1 MGAIRDFLDSVG
13 RTKTG
18 YAGTNIPG
26 PPPVEPTAA
35 TAGTKAEGSN
45 QTAAEKYAADKAAFD
60 ETLRKYQLDRRAYE
74 QYQGD
79 VNARLRGFN
88 PYADAQYRIMPTNTG
103 APVPTPTAPAAP
115 TKLNAPTY
123 GAIPLTMSTPTDQGA
138 AYKQMRDFGYTD
150 ADIRSATSKI
160 TGSPTDQ
167 KWADILS
174 AGYSQYAPA
183 VQGAYQQLGRSGF
196 GGGAEQIDTPG
207 YSYWLNQLS
216 SGALR
221 PEDLN
226 QAVLTAGRPSN
237 YGEIQNIYQQYF
249 NRTPDPSGAQYW
261 GQSGLT
267 GSALQNAII
276 AGAQGPDLA
285 YYQQNFGGGTQQPI
299 NQPINQDP
307 YDLGHFAARG
317 GYISKYAE
325 GGRVRTHY
333 QTGGMADEG
342 NLDELDAFY
351 QNPGNFTRP
360 TPLGPART
368 YQEMMRAAMPT
379 VGPVRGLP
387 IPGETIAIG
396 EGGTLQPMGGEPAMP
411 MVAGAPAVEPTPAE
425 AVGEP
430 AQTAA
435 AAAGAPRQMG
445 IQDLLARYGGGS
457 GEGSRA
463 LTESRQRYQ
472 SEANAFSDM
481 IRQMSERAESP
492 TSRAEMYFRLAA
504 AFGSP
509 TRTGSMGETLGK
521 VGEQMGEYTK
531 GRRAEEAERRGLML
545 RAQEARL
552 AGAREDLQTTRAL
565 SAQEASER
573 RALTSA
579 ALQEYIRSGRP
590 QSRAGQMAL
599 DAGLTPGTPAFQEF
613 VRRNAELDVERTTQ
627 MMTAQAEILRLR
639 TDAAERLSP
648 TEIKMAEETM
658 QNVAAG
664 RDNLSALRRALEL
677 NENSSPDNLTQGTIT
692 RLRAALGSE
701 APIVVNT
708 RELNNMLERL
718 TLSSLKETFPG
729 AISNDERRALQA
741 VQGIGAKSLEE
752 RRRIIRNAIESLERV
767 IPRNEEHFRN
777 VRSGSFGRIER

>member
-1 MGAIRDFLDSVG
+1 
-13 RTKTG
+13 
-18 YAGTNIPG
+18 
-26 PPPVEPTAA
+26 
-35 TAGTKAEGSN
+35 
-45 QTAAEKYAADKAAFD
+45 
-60 ETLRKYQLDRRAYE
+60 
-74 QYQGD
+74 
-79 VNARLRGFN
+79 
-88 PYADAQYRIMPTNTG
+88 
-103 APVPTPTAPAAP
+103 
-115 TKLNAPTY
+115 
-123 GAIPLTMSTPTDQGA
+123 
-138 AYKQMRDFGYTD
+138 
-150 ADIRSATSKI
+150 
-160 TGSPTDQ
+160 
-167 KWADILS
+167 
-174 AGYSQYAPA
+174 
-183 VQGAYQQLGRSGF
+183 
-196 GGGAEQIDTPG
+196 
-207 YSYWLNQLS
+207 
-216 SGALR
+216 
-221 PEDLN
+221 
-226 QAVLTAGRPSN
+226 
-237 YGEIQNIYQQYF
+237 
-249 NRTPDPSGAQYW
+249 
-261 GQSGLT
+261 
-267 GSALQNAII
+267 
-276 AGAQGPDLA
+276 
-285 YYQQNFGGGTQQPI
+285 
-299 NQPINQDP
+299 
-307 YDLGHFAARG
+307 
-317 GYISKYAE
+317 
-325 GGRVRTHY
+325 
-333 QTGGMADEG
+333 
-342 NLDELDAFY
+342 
-351 QNPGNFTRP
+351 
-360 TPLGPART
+360 
-368 YQEMMRAAMPT
+368 
-379 VGPVRGLP
+379 
-387 IPGETIAIG
+387 
-396 EGGTLQPMGGEPAMP
+396 MGGEPAMP

-430 AQTAA
+430 AQAAA
-435 AAAGAPRQMG
+435 AAAGAPRQIG

-463 LTESRQRYQ
+463 LAESRQRYQ

-509 TRTGSMGETLGK
+509 TRTGSMGETLSK

-573 RALTSA
+573 RAITSQL
-579 ALQEYIRSGRP
+579 LQQYIRSGEP
-590 QSRAGQMAL
+590 QSNAGRMAR
-599 DAGLTPGTPAFQEF
+599 DMGLTPGTPAFNEF
-613 VRRNAELDVERTTQ
+613 VQRNSELNIERTNQ
-627 MMTAQAEILRLR
+627 MMQAQAEILRLR
-639 TDAAERLSP
+639 TEAADRLSP

-677 NENSSPDNLTQGTIT
+677 NESSSPDNLTQGTIT

-767 IPRNEEHFRN
+767 VPRNEEHFRN